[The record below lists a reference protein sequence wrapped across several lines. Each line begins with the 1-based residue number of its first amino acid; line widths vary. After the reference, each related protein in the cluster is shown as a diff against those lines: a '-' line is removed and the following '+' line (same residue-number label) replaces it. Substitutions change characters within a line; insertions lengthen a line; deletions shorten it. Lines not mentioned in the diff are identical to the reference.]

1 MSCIPH
7 NLYEQILEAFI
18 EIKYIQ
24 LTKQLFKLVSILTQ
38 RRNLLFLYI
47 NLINV
52 FHKIISNS
60 SKISVNIVYYV
71 IKNDK

>member
-24 LTKQLFKLVSILTQ
+24 LPKQLFKLVSILTQ